1 MYVGLAAWGWKW
13 NVFTL
18 VNKIKFLNLREELQP
33 MELCLFPYK
42 SLWGIFFFLQRGLKW
57 HHLFCA
63 LIKNYIDLIWQLLS
77 LFFLPAYF

>member
-13 NVFTL
+13 NVFTS

-42 SLWGIFFFLQRGLKW
+42 SLWGIFFFFTARSKMASFILR
-57 HHLFCA
+57 A
-63 LIKNYIDLIWQLLS
+63 D
-77 LFFLPAYF
+77 